1 MEPLFLAAAVAV
13 EVEAEAGVVMAV
25 VMAAEEVVAAA
36 MAAAVA
42 AIPLCGHHQALFC
55 QWCTIF
61 PSTVRRA
68 CGGTGLKACGHQKDV
83 L

>member
-13 EVEAEAGVVMAV
+13 EVEAEAGV

-68 CGGTGLKACGHQKDV
+68 CGGTGLKACGHQMDV

>member
-1 MEPLFLAAAVAV
+1 MEPLFLAAEEEAAVVV
-13 EVEAEAGVVMAV
+13 EVVVEAGVVVAV
-25 VMAAEEVVAAA
+25 EEEEEVVAAA
-36 MAAAVA
+36 VA
-42 AIPLCGHHQALFC
+42 AMPLCGHHQALFC

-68 CGGTGLKACGHQKDV
+68 CGETGLKACGHQKDV